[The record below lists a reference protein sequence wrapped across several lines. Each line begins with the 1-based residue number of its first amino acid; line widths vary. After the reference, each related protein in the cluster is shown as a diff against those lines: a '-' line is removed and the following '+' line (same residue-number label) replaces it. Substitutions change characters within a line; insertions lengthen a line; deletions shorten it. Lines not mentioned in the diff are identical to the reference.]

1 MNRAHTILYGT
12 AALLALVGIALATYL
27 TALHFSG
34 AVIVCASPADC
45 SQVLHSPYATF
56 HGVPLASLGALSYF
70 VTFSC
75 ATLAAFGYRRAH
87 DILALTVAVM
97 FGTELWLLYVQAY
110 VLHAFCEY
118 CLISAALIFLL
129 AGIVVATP
137 RRA

>member
-1 MNRAHTILYGT
+1 MKRIYIFLYSA
-12 AALLALVGIALATYL
+12 AALLALAGLGLATYL

-34 AVIVCASPADC
+34 AAIVCASPADC
-45 SQVLHSPYATF
+45 SQVLHSRYASF
-56 HGVPLASLGALSYF
+56 RGVPLAALGGLAYF
-70 VTFSC
+70 VVFSC

-110 VLHAFCEY
+110 LLHAFCEY
-118 CLISAALIFLL
+118 CLVSAALIFLL